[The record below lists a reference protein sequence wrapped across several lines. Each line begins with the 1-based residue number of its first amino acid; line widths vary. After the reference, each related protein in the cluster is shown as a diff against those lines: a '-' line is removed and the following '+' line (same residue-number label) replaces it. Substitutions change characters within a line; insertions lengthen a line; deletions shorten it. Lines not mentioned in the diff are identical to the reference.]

1 MIRTQSK
8 TIDCRFT
15 VAHKTNE

>member
-8 TIDCRFT
+8 TTKHLQIL
-15 VAHKTNE
+15 